1 MTNRQKAYEDMVYA
15 AGLAVDELWAVE
27 RQLQDRP
34 ELAAQIRR
42 IYTALRDAQNTSDK
56 LWGF

>member
-15 AGLAVDELWAVE
+15 AGLAVDQLWAVE
-27 RQLQDRP
+27 QTLRGRP
-34 ELAAQIRR
+34 EAERIRE
-42 IYTALRDAQNTSDK
+42 IYIDLRNAQNACDR